1 MDERSFY
8 NKVFDYILTICN
20 SESKTLDGINYFA
33 QPNYFYSKDGSSFE
47 SNTLEYI
54 SKNSC
59 KNMYQFL
66 PTECQS
72 SFFLDFINE
81 WVYEGT
87 HKKIIEFD
95 TNLEK
100 LDCNFYFVYGSD
112 NPKLYQDF
120 LKDINLKRFKIIYWP
135 TWLVEHTYIQLRRD
149 FINERKLDCK
159 VYDLEIEKDFEKL
172 YLNMNLRPR
181 IHRRIMIDKLY
192 NSNLF
197 DCGFTSW
204 NQLYTE
210 GVGNDIIKD
219 DSFYKDFIYWNEEIL
234 NLDDIS
240 NKNKNFVGEFSDR
253 ILTPKALFNLAGET
267 SMDVPYIT
275 EKTFRCIFLKQPFIA
290 FGSTNQNKELLK
302 YGFKLYDN
310 VLDYSFDDEE
320 DVFKRYDLIIE
331 QLIKLKN
338 KDYNE
343 LYDLMEPTL
352 EYNKQLIHKIT
363 HGSNHIPNEILNIYE
378 NRN

>member
-1 MDERSFY
+1 MVERSFY
-8 NKVFDYILTICN
+8 NKVFDYIVTICN
-20 SESKTLDGINYFA
+20 SDTKTIDGINYFA
-33 QPNYFYSKDGSSFE
+33 QPNYFYSEDGGSFE
-47 SNTLEYI
+47 NNTLDFI
-54 SKNSC
+54 SKNGC

-72 SFFLDFINE
+72 SFFIDFINE
-81 WVYEGT
+81 WAHHGT

-95 TNLEK
+95 NNLEK

-112 NPKLYQDF
+112 NPQLYQDF
-120 LKDINLKRFKIIYWP
+120 LKDIDIKRFKILYWP
-135 TWLVEHTYIQLRRD
+135 TWLIEHTYQQLRSLHIEFREL
-149 FINERKLDCK
+149 NLQ
-159 VYDLEIEKDFEKL
+159 VHDLEIEKDFQKL

-197 DCGFTSW
+197 DFGFNSW
-204 NQLYTE
+204 NHLYTE
-210 GVGNDIIKD
+210 GLGNDIIKD
-219 DSFYKDFIYWNEEIL
+219 DSFYKDFKYWNQEIL
-234 NLDDIS
+234 NLDDIA
-240 NKNKNFVGEFSDR
+240 NKDKKFIGEFSDR
-253 ILTPKALFNLAGET
+253 MFTPKALFNLAGET

-290 FGSTNQNKELLK
+290 YGSKHQNKELLK

-310 VLDYSFDDEE
+310 VLDYSFDYEE

-331 QLIKLKN
+331 QLTKLKD

-352 EYNKQLIHKIT
+352 EHNKQLIHKIT
-363 HGSNHIPNEILNIYE
+363 HGTDYIPKEILEIYE